1 MQEKVLGVM
10 GLNKRDFFLNGR
22 SHTGAELTTWVVS
35 REAAGMGIGT
45 QILGFIQSSFDVLIG
60 MGISDAALPIYM
72 RSGFRLIKSI
82 PRFIKVLN
90 FEKIKDFAIYT
101 DLAIKLV
108 DQWNVKRQDDFV
120 SRQVSSLEYDE
131 IFQRQKQTLN
141 MFSRDDPHRVWRY
154 KNHPVFQYKQFL
166 VGEAESSLNET
177 AFVAIREELSIGDFK
192 VLHVLDLFGD
202 DQALLSGVK
211 FVEKYA
217 DEQGFDIIDF
227 YCTASNVFRWVL
239 ANGWFSIND
248 DACFQFPHLF
258 RPIEMR
264 NPPTT
269 SLVYWARDNL
279 QEMANVSNLYITKQ
293 DADLDRPTP
302 VPPTSER

>member
-1 MQEKVLGVM
+1 M

-35 REAAGMGIGT
+35 REAAGMGLGT
-45 QILGFIQSSFDVLIG
+45 QILSFIQSSFDVLIG

-90 FEKIKDFAIYT
+90 FEKIRDFAIYT

-108 DQWNVKRQDDFV
+108 DQWNVKRQDHFV

-141 MFSRDDPHRVWRY
+141 MFSRDDSHRMWRY

-217 DEQGFDIIDF
+217 DEQGFDIVDF

-302 VPPTSER
+302 VPPTSES